1 MPTSASGLIYPVI
14 LSGGAGSRLW
24 PMSRQNFPK
33 QLLPLVGEK
42 TMIQQTLERVTA
54 NDLFGPAMIVTGD
67 TLRFSIAAQ
76 VAEGG
81 MAARIVLEPAQ
92 RNTAPAVAAAALLAM
107 QQDPDAIILVLPSD
121 HLIANTVAFQSM
133 VREGLAAA
141 RAGYLVTF
149 AMQPNRAETGYGYI
163 HPGAELPE
171 LGPAR
176 VVSQFIEKP
185 NAEKARHLLEAG
197 HFYWNSGMFLL
208 SARHFLAEVEK
219 YAPAVLTAV
228 QDSVAKQVSDLDF
241 VRLDAASFET
251 SPNISID
258 YAVIE
263 RSDRVA
269 TVVGEIG
276 WNDIG
281 NWGELWNIGAKDAD
295 GNVFVGDVLTHDSY
309 NCYVRGE
316 DRLVTLV
323 GVENLAVV
331 ETGDAILVVAR
342 NKVQDVK
349 AIVDQLK
356 ARNRPE
362 HRLHPKVHRPW
373 GFYQALH
380 KGERFQVKQLTVNP
394 GAKISLQ
401 KHFHRAEHWVVVNGT
416 ALVIC
421 DDIEHL
427 VRENESIYIP
437 LGTVHRLEN
446 PGKVP
451 LNVIEIQSGGYLG
464 EDDIVRI
471 ADTYGRQGDK

>member
-1 MPTSASGLIYPVI
+1 
-14 LSGGAGSRLW
+14 
-24 PMSRQNFPK
+24 MSRQNFPK

-54 NDLFGPAMIVTGD
+54 NGLFGPAMIVTGD
-67 TLRFSIAAQ
+67 ALRFSIADQ

-107 QQDPDAIILVLPSD
+107 KQDPDAIILVLPSD
-121 HLIANTVAFQSM
+121 HLIANTVAFHTM

-149 AMQPNRAETGYGYI
+149 AMQPSRAETGYGYI

-185 NAEKARHLLEAG
+185 DAEKACRLLEAG

-228 QDSVAKQVSDLDF
+228 QESVAKQVSDLDF

-276 WNDIG
+276 WNDVG
-281 NWGELWNIGAKDAD
+281 NWGELWNVGAKDAD
-295 GNVFVGDVLTHDSY
+295 GNVLVGDVLTYDSR

-316 DRLVTLV
+316 ERLVTLV

-331 ETGDAILVVAR
+331 ETEDAILVVAR
-342 NKVQDVK
+342 DKVQDVK

-356 ARNRPE
+356 AGNRPE
-362 HRLHPKVHRPW
+362 HSLHPKVHRPW

-380 KGERFQVKQLTVNP
+380 NGERFQVKQLTVNP

-416 ALVIC
+416 ALVTC
-421 DDIEHL
+421 DSVEHL

-451 LNVIEIQSGGYLG
+451 LNVIEVQSGGYLG

-471 ADTYGRQGDK
+471 ADTYGRQGDNSGK